1 MDFVKEKAFYY
12 KSEDKDDI
20 LKTVRSKDFVLV
32 ETSLSLFDIC
42 DENEKIVNFK
52 IDDNLYFSSDKYC
65 LINNKL
71 YRFNFFIK
79 KLNYVLICDNCIIKY
94 NYIYKKELLKE
105 IKILKNFKLNC
116 KLIDYQ
122 ITKNYIVLSINKI
135 DAIILKK
142 LLPITDINKKFD
154 IMFQTLEQLVY
165 LENNKIL
172 YNDLSTSN
180 LLYNNKKVYL
190 IDYGSF
196 YVKTNLYSYRNVDI
210 SVTLIQ
216 YFLNFLLTLF
226 SNRKKIY
233 YNNTVNIYNAIY
245 KHNDYTFEEMMII
258 KNFVVFIQKQRIDTY
273 KKIMNYFKIKYPK
286 YYLIYI
292 ITSIKNYDD

>member
-1 MDFVKEKAFYY
+1 MDFIKEKAFYY

-42 DENEKIVNFK
+42 DENEKIVNLK
-52 IDDNLYFSSDKYC
+52 IGDNLYFSSDKYC
-65 LINNKL
+65 LIKNKL
-71 YRFNFFIK
+71 YKFKFFIK

-94 NYIYKKELLKE
+94 NYISKKELLKE
-105 IKILKNFKLNC
+105 IRLLKSFNLNC
-116 KLIDYQ
+116 KIINYE

-135 DAIILKK
+135 NAIILKK

-154 IMFQTLEQLVY
+154 ILFQTLEQLIY
-165 LENNKIL
+165 LEDNKII

-180 LLYNNKKVYL
+180 LLYDNKKIYL

-196 YVKTNLYSYRNVDI
+196 YTKTNLYSYRNTDN

-216 YFLNFLLTLF
+216 HFLNFLLTLF

-233 YNNTVNIYNAIY
+233 YNNTANIYNAIY
-245 KHNDYTFEEMMII
+245 KNNDYTFEEMMII
-258 KNFVVFIQKQRIDTY
+258 KNFVVFTQKERIDTY
-273 KKIMNYFKIKYPK
+273 KKIMNYFKVKYPR